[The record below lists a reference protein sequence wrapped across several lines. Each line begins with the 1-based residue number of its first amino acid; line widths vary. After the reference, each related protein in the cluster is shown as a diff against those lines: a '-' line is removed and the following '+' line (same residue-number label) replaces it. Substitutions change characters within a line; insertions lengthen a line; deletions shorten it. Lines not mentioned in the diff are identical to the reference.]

1 MELDTKEELNTLKKL
16 IEETGN
22 EETFK
27 GTLESIENCNKLI
40 EKENNL
46 ENES

>member
-1 MELDTKEELNTLKKL
+1 MELYTKEELNTLKKL

-27 GTLESIENCNKLI
+27 GTLESIELI
-40 EKENNL
+40 TTNQYFTKIML
-46 ENES
+46 FH